1 MSRIS
6 SLSTTL
12 GLGRRDT
19 KSWVLYDV
27 GDNAFATV
35 TLAMIAPTYYTGV
48 VVPDGKPGDIYW
60 SLMLAVSFAIIGI
73 ASPVLGAIADH
84 MERSREFLA
93 FFTVLG
99 VVFTGS
105 LFFTAEGDILL
116 AAVLFGLANIGFTGA
131 RLFYNSLL
139 PGVSDDG
146 TMDRVSTAGY
156 AFGYIGGIASIFLA
170 LAVPLA
176 LGVPFENVG
185 ELSRIALFVAAVWWA
200 IFSIPLFIYVDEPE
214 RNPDDAV
221 VGSPVR
227 GGYRRLYNTYQ
238 DIRTYQIAFL
248 FLVAYWFY
256 ANGIGAM
263 ITLSAAY
270 AESTIGLEQLEIVGA
285 LILVNFIGIPCAFI
299 FGQLAD
305 TFSTKKA
312 LLGGLTVYTFV
323 AFMAVGVT
331 TAWQFFLL
339 AFFVGLVQG
348 GTQALSRS
356 LFGTLIP
363 KHKSGE
369 FFSFFAIVG
378 GLASIVA
385 PALFGV
391 VGLLTGSSRLA
402 IASLSVFFIIGMILL
417 FRLDVE
423 MGRQIAKDRTPDNVI
438 GDDPQTPPTA
448 ARGD

>member
-1 MSRIS
+1 MS
-6 SLSTTL
+6 
-12 GLGRRDT
+12 RRDT
-19 KSWVLYDV
+19 KSWILYDV
-27 GDNAFATV
+27 ADNAFATV

-48 VVPDGKPGDIYW
+48 VVPDGQPGDIYW
-60 SLMLAVSFAIIGI
+60 SIMLAVSFAIIGI

-93 FFTVLG
+93 FFAVMG

-105 LFFTAEGDILL
+105 LFFTSEGDIVL
-116 AAVLFGLANIGFTGA
+116 AAVLFGLANIGYTGA

-146 TMDRVSTAGY
+146 MMDRVSTAGY
-156 AFGYIGGIASIFLA
+156 ALGYLGGVASIFIA
-170 LAVPLA
+170 LGVPLA
-176 LGVPFENVG
+176 LGVSFDNAG
-185 ELSRIALFVAAVWWA
+185 ELSRIALFVAATWWA
-200 IFSIPLFIYVDEPE
+200 IFAIPLFIYVDEPE

-221 VGSPVR
+221 VGSPIR

-238 DIRTYQIAFL
+238 DVRTYQIAFL

-256 ANGIGAM
+256 ANGIGAI

-312 LLGGLTVYTFV
+312 LIGGLTIYTLV
-323 AFMAVGVT
+323 ALLAVGVT

-339 AFFVGLVQG
+339 AFMVGLVQG

-391 VGLLTGSSRLA
+391 VGILTGSTRLA
-402 IASLSVFFIIGMILL
+402 IASLSVFFLIGMILL
-417 FRLDVE
+417 FRLDVDK
-423 MGRQIAKDRTPDNVI
+423 GRQIAKDRTPDSLI
-438 GDDPQTPPTA
+438 EDRRTPPTA